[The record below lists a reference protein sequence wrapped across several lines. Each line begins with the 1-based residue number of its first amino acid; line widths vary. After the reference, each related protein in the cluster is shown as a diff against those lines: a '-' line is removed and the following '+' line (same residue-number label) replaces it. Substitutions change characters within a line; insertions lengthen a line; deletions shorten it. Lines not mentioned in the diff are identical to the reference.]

1 MKVKSIFMAAFVAAS
16 LFAGNAY
23 AQPAAVKKIIE
34 TAKTDNQT
42 MRHLDILTNRFGGRL
57 VGSDAYENAAE
68 WMQHEYKK
76 WGIETYQEEAGEVSV
91 GFNRGPWFGRL
102 IGGDEPMTLHFA
114 TPSYTAG
121 TKGVQRGHVLIEPT
135 TEAEL
140 NRMKHALKGAW
151 VLVSGDNSGWPV
163 GHSLKNDSLRA
174 AIKAENKDNG
184 NVNEEESFEDLE
196 EFIFNFEKV

>member
-1 MKVKSIFMAAFVAAS
+1 MKKSFVSIIMLLAIGVQA
-16 LFAGNAY
+16 L
-23 AQPAAVKKIIE
+23 AQSNAVKKIIE
-34 TAKTDNQT
+34 MGTTDNQV

-121 TKGVQRGHVLIEPT
+121 TKGVQRGQPRLVVLT
-135 TEAEL
+135 TRATISSSYLWKE
-140 NRMKHALKGAW
+140 
-151 VLVSGDNSGWPV
+151 VLP
-163 GHSLKNDSLRA
+163 DSVMT
-174 AIKAENKDNG
+174 I
-184 NVNEEESFEDLE
+184 
-196 EFIFNFEKV
+196 